1 MLDQTTDEAGAALR
15 RGRELAGRAMFREA
29 VDLLTDVNRRHRS
42 TEIERELV
50 LLRRSGGA
58 ALPLCAGESRDPIVP
73 EVGDGTVVEI
83 AADQLDAAAL
93 RNGLARSGCL
103 LVRGLVT
110 SERARG
116 LAAGMDAA
124 LAGYDAAVNGSG
136 AVDVAWYDP
145 HPMPDR
151 ESSNLPE
158 DVHRQFL
165 RGRGS
170 MWAADS
176 PRLLFELFEYVD
188 DTGLGALMTE
198 FLGERPLLSGLK
210 ATLRRMPPDVDV
222 DGRWHQDGS
231 FLGQGVGAVNIW
243 LALSACGTDAPG
255 LDILPTRLARVIS
268 RDESSRYDWALSDD
282 AVTAT
287 AAEVPIVRPEFE
299 AGDALLFDH
308 LLLHR
313 TGTSPG
319 MKRERHAIESWFF
332 APSAYPTDQ
341 LPILY

>member
-1 MLDQTTDEAGAALR
+1 MLDQTADELEAALR
-15 RGRELAGRAMFREA
+15 RSNELAGRARFREA
-29 VDLLTDVNRRHRS
+29 IDLLTDVNRRQRS
-42 TEIERELV
+42 TEVERELV
-50 LLRRSGGA
+50 LLRRNGGA
-58 ALPLCAGESRDPIVP
+58 ALPLQAGESRDAVVA
-73 EVGDGTVVEI
+73 EDGDGTVVEI
-83 AADQLDAAAL
+83 EADQLDAGAL
-93 RNGLARSGCL
+93 RDGLARSGCL

-110 SERARG
+110 PERARG
-116 LAAGMDAA
+116 LAAGIDSVLEA
-124 LAGYDAAVNGSG
+124 YDASIGGSSD
-136 AVDVAWYDP
+136 VDPEWYDP
-145 HPMPDR
+145 HAMPDR
-151 ESSNLPE
+151 EGSNLPE

-165 RGRGS
+165 RSRGS
-170 MWAADS
+170 MWVADS

-188 DTGLGALMTE
+188 DMGLGALMTE
-198 FLGERPLLSGLK
+198 FLGERPLLSGIK

-243 LALSACGTDAPG
+243 LALTRCGTDAPG
-255 LDILPTRLARVIS
+255 LDIVPKRLDGVVS

-282 AVTAT
+282 AVLST
-287 AAEVPIVRPEFE
+287 AADVPIVRPEFE

-308 LLLHR
+308 VLLHR

-319 MKRERHAIESWFF
+319 MTRERHAIESWFF